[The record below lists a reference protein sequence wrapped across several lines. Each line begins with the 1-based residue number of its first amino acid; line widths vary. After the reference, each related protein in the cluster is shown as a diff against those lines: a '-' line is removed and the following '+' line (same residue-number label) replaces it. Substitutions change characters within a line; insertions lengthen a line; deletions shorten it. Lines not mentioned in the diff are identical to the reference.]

1 RGSLRQGRDTRRVC
15 YQPLYCSTWRPI
27 TLGPSISPSIQDI
40 LVLMDT
46 VSPQVRSRMMAGIR
60 GKDTQPERLV
70 RTALFA
76 RGFRYRKNCRD
87 LPGRPD
93 LKLTRYGAVILIHG
107 CFWHGHDCRYFRLP
121 QSNSGF
127 WQAKIDANR
136 ARDARNITA
145 LRQGGWRVCV
155 IWECAT
161 RRSPAAACWLAALDA
176 LEAWLRGGVSFLELY
191 NPAAL
196 DSLPGR
202 GRCSR
207 PGSQES
213 CGIGAN
219 ADQDLFVA
227 QRCPDYRCK
236 EHPGQGD

>member
-1 RGSLRQGRDTRRVC
+1 
-15 YQPLYCSTWRPI
+15 
-27 TLGPSISPSIQDI
+27 
-40 LVLMDT
+40 MDT

-93 LKLTRYGAVILIHG
+93 LKLSRYGAVILIHG

-121 QSNSGF
+121 RSNSGF
-127 WQAKIDANR
+127 WQAKINANH
-136 ARDARNITA
+136 ARDARNIEA

-161 RRSPAAACWLAALDA
+161 RKSPAGSASSCWPEALDT
-176 LEAWLRGGVSFLELY
+176 LDAWLRGVGSFLELY
-191 NPAAL
+191 DPAAL
-196 DSLPGR
+196 RHLSGSGSGTGSDPGA
-202 GRCSR
+202 GTG
-207 PGSQES
+207 PWLYNKES
-213 CGIGAN
+213 CNVGAN
-219 ADQDLFVA
+219 LDQDLFVS
-227 QRCPDYRCK
+227 QRCTEYKGKDPR
-236 EHPGQGD
+236 